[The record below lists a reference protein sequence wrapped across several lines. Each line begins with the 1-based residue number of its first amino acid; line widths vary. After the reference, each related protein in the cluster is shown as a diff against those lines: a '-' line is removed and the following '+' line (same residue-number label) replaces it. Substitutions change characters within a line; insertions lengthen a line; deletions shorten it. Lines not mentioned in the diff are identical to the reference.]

1 VTIKTKKQSTD
12 MRKKDNI
19 KRSKTRKSPDQLYR
33 RKTLKLDKKI
43 KSRIFNQDREFANK
57 AQNSVLLNRD
67 DSAID
72 KFLYKKRTL
81 LETFQIALKKRI

>member
-1 VTIKTKKQSTD
+1 MTIKTKKQSTD
-12 MRKKDNI
+12 TRKKDNI
-19 KRSKTRKSPDQLYR
+19 KRSKTRRSPDQLYR

-43 KSRIFNQDREFANK
+43 KSNIFNQDREFANK

-72 KFLYKKRTL
+72 KFLYKKKTL